1 MAVAPSPKS
10 HCQDVGLPVEASVKI
25 TGWPVAGV
33 PGLNVK
39 DATGS
44 AAGVTVTV
52 RVAVLEIDPLLATRV
67 TK

>member
-1 MAVAPSPKS
+1 
-10 HCQDVGLPVEASVKI
+10 VEASVKI